1 MIGAIIGDIIGS
13 RFEFANIH
21 TKEFELFTSDCG
33 FTDDTI
39 CTVAIADA
47 IYRKIG
53 YKESLLEWCKKYPNP
68 KGSYGVSFDRW
79 WRSENPQPYN
89 SYGNGSAMRV
99 SQIGLYFNSFEK
111 VLEEARKSAIVTHSH
126 PEGIKG
132 AQAIASCIFL
142 LRTGE
147 TKDEIKA
154 YVESEFGYNLE
165 HTVEYYRKHS
175 KFDETCQDTVPKAI
189 VCFLESDGFVDS
201 IRNAISIGGDSDTI
215 ACITGGLSEAF
226 YGIPDNIFDEAYKY
240 LDNNIKKVLKK
251 ALRTK
256 FVNRMIEIQQKNL

>member
-1 MIGAIIGDIIGS
+1 M
-13 RFEFANIH
+13 
-21 TKEFELFTSDCG
+21 
-33 FTDDTI
+33 
-39 CTVAIADA
+39 
-47 IYRKIG
+47 
-53 YKESLLEWCKKYPNP
+53 
-68 KGSYGVSFDRW
+68 
-79 WRSENPQPYN
+79 
-89 SYGNGSAMRV
+89 
-99 SQIGLYFNSFEK
+99 
-111 VLEEARKSAIVTHSH
+111 THSH

-256 FVNRMIEIQQKNL
+256 FVNRMIEIQQKIL